1 MRKRQFLSENEE
13 KEDSYNNCDW
23 RYKYRKK
30 PQPACMVRF
39 IYIYIYYLI
48 FFIG

>member
-23 RYKYRKK
+23 RYKNRKK
-30 PQPACMVRF
+30 LNVHGTV
-39 IYIYIYYLI
+39 YIYIYYI
-48 FFIG
+48 